1 MKTIPLE
8 VAIVERT
15 ASLYLR
21 TRNRKNQMLNNFFL
35 LPLSVIPMFAPLT
48 AQVGDE
54 TPSAH
59 VQVAK
64 VPLPELSA
72 EQWNMLRQQQG
83 ADSTPL
89 QLAVN
94 LSVDHGQVYDVSV
107 RRSTGNTNVDT
118 AVVNWIR
125 ANWKTDSWFVGG
137 DDYVISFDV
146 NPTTRQIVFGNR

>member
-8 VAIVERT
+8 PTVVQRT

-21 TRNRKNQMLNNFFL
+21 AGHRKNQMLNDLFL
-35 LPLSVIPMFAPLT
+35 LPIAAIPMFAPLT

-59 VQVAK
+59 VRVAT
-64 VPLPELSA
+64 VPLPELSR
-72 EQWNMLRQQQG
+72 EQWKMLRQLQG

-89 QLAVN
+89 QLQVN

-107 RRSTGNTNVDT
+107 RRSTGYPDVDR
-118 AVVNWIR
+118 AIVNWIR
-125 ANWKTDSWFVGG
+125 ANWKTDSWFAGG
-137 DDYVISFDV
+137 DDYVVSFNV
-146 NPTTRQIVFGNR
+146 NPATRQIAFGNR

>member
-1 MKTIPLE
+1 
-8 VAIVERT
+8 
-15 ASLYLR
+15 
-21 TRNRKNQMLNNFFL
+21 MLSNLFL
-35 LPLSVIPMFAPLT
+35 LPLAVIPMFAPLT
-48 AQVGDE
+48 AQVGDI

-89 QLAVN
+89 QLEVN
-94 LSVDHGQVYDVSV
+94 LSIDHGQVYDVNV
-107 RRSTGNTNVDT
+107 RRSTGYPNIDA
-118 AVVNWIR
+118 AVVNWIK
-125 ANWKTDSWFVGG
+125 ANWKTDSSFAGG
-137 DDYVISFDV
+137 DDYVISFAV